1 MAATNA
7 GSKKHLPDYMPILNE
22 RMARGDYLSHYEE
35 REITQPVD
43 LCDERGILN
52 PEAVGWSRSPLVRA
66 NLSGNWP
73 RKKKWNFW
81 NWISPD
87 FVFSVT
93 LADLDYASFCSVSF
107 TDFETAKNV
116 SAMSIKR
123 PHGVHMPEHVDRSV
137 GFEGG
142 GMVYSNVSRGDSMK
156 VDFSGQASSGE
167 RIAADFE
174 VRRPRG
180 QESLNVVVPWTS
192 DRFQLNSKHN
202 TLPCEGVV
210 NVGTRRYPMNPGEC
224 HGVQDFGRGIWP
236 YRSFWNWAVCTGVQG
251 GDRIGVNMGARW
263 TTGTGANEN
272 GICVNGRLYKI
283 MEDLCWSY
291 DPSDWMQPWRIRSNH
306 SDAIDLTLHPVVA
319 NRSQIG
325 LGVVASGGTCSF
337 GHWRGV
343 VRFDGNTVEIDGS
356 IGWAEEFAHRW

>member
-1 MAATNA
+1 MAARNA

-22 RMARGDYLSHYEE
+22 RMARGDYLPHYEE
-35 REITQPVD
+35 REITEPVD

-66 NLSGNWP
+66 NLSGHWP

-116 SAMSIKR
+116 SAISIKR
-123 PHGVHMPEHVDRSV
+123 AHRVRMPEHVERSV

-142 GMVYSNVSRGDSMK
+142 GMVYSNVSLGDTMK
-156 VDFSGQASSGE
+156 VDFDGQAKGGE
-167 RIAADFE
+167 RIVADFE
-174 VRRPRG
+174 VRRPQRH
-180 QESLNVVVPWTS
+180 ESLNIVVPWTS
-192 DRFQLNSKHN
+192 NRFQLNSKHN
-202 TLPCEGVV
+202 TLPCEGDVT
-210 NVGTRRYPMNPGEC
+210 VGGKRYTMDPGEC
-224 HGVQDFGRGIWP
+224 HAVQDFGRGIWP

-263 TTGTGANEN
+263 TTRTGTNEN

-291 DPSDWMQPWRIRSNH
+291 EPSDWMQPWRIRSHH
-306 SDAIDLTLHPVVA
+306 SDTIDLTLHPVVV
-319 NRSQIG
+319 NRSKID
-325 LGVVASGGTCSF
+325 LFVLASGGACSF

-343 VRFDGNTVEIDGS
+343 IRFDGNTVEIDGL